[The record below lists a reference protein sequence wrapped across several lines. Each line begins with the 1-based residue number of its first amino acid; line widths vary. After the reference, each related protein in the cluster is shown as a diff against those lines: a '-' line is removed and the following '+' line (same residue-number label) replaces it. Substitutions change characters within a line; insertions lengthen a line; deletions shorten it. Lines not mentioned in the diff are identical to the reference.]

1 MNCRLNICKEKARNI
16 RNLKSKMKMENR
28 TEISSLGEFGLIDH
42 LTQNIEL
49 QNASS
54 IVGVG
59 DDAAVIDHFGKQTV
73 VTTDLLIEGVH
84 FDLMYT
90 PLKHLGYKSVIVN
103 LSDVY
108 AMNATPTQITM
119 SIGISNRFG
128 VEALDEFYE
137 GVYAACEKY
146 GVDLVG
152 GDTASSQKGFII
164 SVTAIGEVT
173 PDKFVK
179 RSTAQKGDLLC
190 VSGDLGAAYLGLL
203 FLEREKKIFLES
215 PSVQPDLEGESYV
228 VGRLLKPEARKNIID
243 FLAEHSIIPTSMM
256 DISDGLSSEIIHI
269 CKQSNLGCVL
279 YEEKIPVAE
288 ATKNAAFKFEIDPT
302 ACALSGG
309 EDYELL
315 FTIHQSDY
323 EKIVLSEEISVIGHM
338 TDAAEGAKIITK
350 GNNEFP
356 ITAQGWD
363 AIEEKLN
370 SSMKILFNMQCVRE
384 DWQLAPDS
392 HRDGNWQTANSYSF
406 GKGFFF
412 LPIVYCL
419 LSIAYLQFL
428 FRI

>member
-1 MNCRLNICKEKARNI
+1 MSEQ
-16 RNLKSKMKMENR
+16 R
-28 TEISSLGEFGLIDH
+28 TEISSIGEFGLIEH
-42 LTQNIEL
+42 LTNNIEL

-73 VTTDLLIEGVH
+73 ITTDLLIEGVH

-119 SIGISNRFG
+119 SVGISNRFS
-128 VEALDEFYE
+128 VEAIDEFYE

-164 SVTAIGEVT
+164 SVTALGEVT
-173 PDKFVK
+173 ADKFVK
-179 RSTAQKGDLLC
+179 RSTAHNGDLLC
-190 VSGDLGAAYLGLL
+190 VSGDLGAAYVGLL
-203 FLEREKKIFLES
+203 FLEREKKIFMEN
-215 PSVQPDLEGESYV
+215 PSIQPDLEGESYV
-228 VGRLLKPEARKNIID
+228 VGRLLKPEARKNIIE
-243 FLAEHSIIPTSMM
+243 FLEKQAITPTAMM
-256 DISDGLSSEIIHI
+256 DISDGLSSEILHI
-269 CKQSNLGCVL
+269 CKQSNLGCIL

-288 ATKNAAFKFEIDPT
+288 ETKNAAFKFEIDPT

-323 EKIVLSEEISVIGHM
+323 EKIVLSEEISVIGYM

-350 GNNEFP
+350 GNNTSP

-363 AIEEKLN
+363 ALRK
-370 SSMKILFNMQCVRE
+370 
-384 DWQLAPDS
+384 
-392 HRDGNWQTANSYSF
+392 
-406 GKGFFF
+406 
-412 LPIVYCL
+412 
-419 LSIAYLQFL
+419 
-428 FRI
+428 